1 MTVVAT
7 TGAAVVVTACVFTI
21 TCGAVVSFAGAGL
34 AEVVT
39 TGAFTCE
46 VVEAAALRVASFVR
60 FGMAIAGKAGGATVV
75 ATAGSLALSTAVSFL
90 TAATGT

>member
-21 TCGAVVSFAGAGL
+21 TCGTVVSFAGGL

-60 FGMAIAGKAGGATVV
+60 FGMALAGEAGGATV

-90 TAATGT
+90 MAATGT

>member
-1 MTVVAT
+1 LTVVAT

-21 TCGAVVSFAGAGL
+21 TCGTVVSFAGAGL

-39 TGAFTCE
+39 TGAF
-46 VVEAAALRVASFVR
+46 VEAAAIAGNTGGATVV
-60 FGMAIAGKAGGATVV
+60 AIAGNTGGTTVV